1 MVQKAKYRQRHKDA
15 FLAGDKKDIPA
26 EALAALEAEEAA
38 KKSVAEKKLSKP
50 DKETKAE

>member
-1 MVQKAKYRQRHKDA
+1 MVQKAKYRQRHKDD
-15 FLAGDKKDIPA
+15 FIAGNKKDIPA

-38 KKSVAEKKLSKP
+38 KKAANQKQTSKP